1 MLLFSQ
7 YSGAK
12 LTLEV
17 FTSMLTLTKMFCGMN
32 CRLIQP
38 KKVTEAVGKSRVHL
52 VFDPFKGEI
61 P

>member
-1 MLLFSQ
+1 M
-7 YSGAK
+7 
-12 LTLEV
+12 TLEV

-32 CRLIQP
+32 CRLIEP
-38 KKVTEAVGKSRVHL
+38 KKLIGADEKNRVHL

>member
-1 MLLFSQ
+1 M
-7 YSGAK
+7 GR

-32 CRLIQP
+32 CRLIEST
-38 KKVTEAVGKSRVHL
+38 KLIEAEGKSRVHL